1 MIIGEWFSVGK
12 MGTLSMCRLSIIT
25 EGGCA
30 MARQPKNPFHPG
42 EILLEEFLEPKGVTQ
57 AAFAEKIGW
66 TKTRLNELIKGKRGI
81 TAAAALD
88 LADALGTSPKLW
100 MNLQATFDLDKESKA
115 RRVA

>member
-1 MIIGEWFSVGK
+1 
-12 MGTLSMCRLSIIT
+12 
-25 EGGCA
+25 

-42 EILLEEFLEPKGVTQ
+42 EILLEEFLEPAGVTQ
-57 AAFAEKIGW
+57 AAFAEKLGW
-66 TKTRLNELIKGKRGI
+66 TTTRLNELIKGKRGI

-100 MNLQATFDLDKESKA
+100 MNLQATFDLDKAAKA